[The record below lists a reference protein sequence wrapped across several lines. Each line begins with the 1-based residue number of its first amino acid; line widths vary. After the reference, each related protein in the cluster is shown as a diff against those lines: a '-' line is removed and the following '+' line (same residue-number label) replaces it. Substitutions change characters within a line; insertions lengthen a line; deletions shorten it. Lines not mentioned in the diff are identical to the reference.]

1 LPAVPYLLIFGSS
14 EAIIIAWTKSNTC
27 CI

>member
-1 LPAVPYLLIFGSS
+1 LPAVPYLLIFGSF
-14 EAIIIAWTKSNTC
+14 EAIIIARTKSNTC